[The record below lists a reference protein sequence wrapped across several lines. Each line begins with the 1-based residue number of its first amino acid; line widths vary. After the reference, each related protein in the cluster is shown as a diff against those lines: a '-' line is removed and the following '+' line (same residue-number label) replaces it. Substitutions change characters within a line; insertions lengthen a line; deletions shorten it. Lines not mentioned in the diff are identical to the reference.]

1 MASCPS
7 TLDAAVCSANSISD
21 VDISPFIH
29 GREVTSRGG
38 RHPAY
43 SRVPISSSTPSA
55 PAGLVSQ
62 CAHTRAYHDTIMPAA
77 DETHYQQMVD
87 RHEEEHREFGGRAT
101 SAVCVSLMLLST
113 TALVVL
119 SQSTSAVAKVPS
131 DVLQGENPPLLCY
144 ETTAS
149 VTQRLS
155 LFSELSSDV
164 HDQEEYQLQVSRSA
178 DLVAIINAPT
188 PPFMKQFE
196 TYVTT
201 DPRPASGNSTRNRCV
216 KLQVEPFFDKPI
228 CSETQPVRRPKLR
241 DAATGACSLA
251 SLRHHMPL
259 DHSFDT
265 PSTSYLN
272 ARLHTRRL
280 VGGGGGGH
288 RAAASPHAAIEE
300 WRWQPPAQ
308 EITVHERGVKYVATV
323 ETNVSFE
330 LERGAPGRESCRG
343 SAVLRHVLAETR
355 SVLVC
360 RSSAAKCAAAGS
372 SAPRELRTLSET
384 TYDRAPGP
392 AVEPPSLDSCQDDR
406 PSAASAP
413 RAAPP
418 AQHAQ
423 PSRSAP
429 SGWDT
434 TAWDAA
440 TGRSDDAAGGD
451 GEALWGAE
459 GEPSWLPP
467 AAHLL
472 GVASDASAVAAIN
485 AQAGL
490 GWRAADTDYFG
501 AEPLLALRRRL
512 GTLGLEFGTRTLEPS
527 PHLAL
532 LMSGG
537 KPLPRRFDAREAW
550 PMCADQ
556 IGAVR
561 NQGAC
566 GSCWAHGAIETLS
579 DRVCVARRKASP
591 PLSPQSLINCDGHDA
606 GCGGGFV
613 DNAWKFLQQRGATT
627 ESCTPYHYCANP
639 AMPNCSFALKPLA
652 PEPLPNGTNG
662 TNASLPPLAPPPP
675 ASPPPP
681 PFPPTHCSRC
691 ADGRGGHEA
700 RRQRVSSA
708 YAASGVGDVEGLQRE
723 LMEHGPVEVAFFV
736 YSDFYAYTSGVYRRS
751 AQARGP
757 VGGHAVKLIGWGDDE
772 EGRPYWLL
780 VNSWSPLWGEDG
792 FFRMARGIN
801 ECEVESTPAAGLPL
815 FEDIDDNAGGSQW

>member
-1 MASCPS
+1 MPG
-7 TLDAAVCSANSISD
+7 AAEETQYRRMMD
-21 VDISPFIH
+21 
-29 GREVTSRGG
+29 R
-38 RHPAY
+38 
-43 SRVPISSSTPSA
+43 
-55 PAGLVSQ
+55 Q
-62 CAHTRAYHDTIMPAA
+62 
-77 DETHYQQMVD
+77 DEED
-87 RHEEEHREFGGRAT
+87 REFGHRAA
-101 SAVCVSLMLLST
+101 SAVCASLMLFST

-119 SQSTSAVAKVPS
+119 AQSTSVVAKVPS

-144 ETTAS
+144 ETMAR
-149 VTQRLS
+149 VTKRLS

-164 HDQEEYQLQVSRSA
+164 HDREEYQLQVSRSA
-178 DLVAIINAPT
+178 DLVAVINAPT

-196 TYVTT
+196 SYVTT
-201 DPRPASGNSTRNRCV
+201 DPRPATGNNTRNRCV
-216 KLQVEPFFDKPI
+216 RLQVEPFFDKPI
-228 CSETQPVRRPKLR
+228 CSETQPGRRPTLR
-241 DAATGACSLA
+241 DAANGACSVA

-265 PSTSYLN
+265 PSSAYLN

-280 VGGGGGGH
+280 VGGGGGSGH
-288 RAAASPHAAIEE
+288 GASSSRHAAIEE

-308 EITVHERGVKYVATV
+308 EVTVHERGVKYVATV

-330 LERGAPGRESCRG
+330 LELGAPGHDSCRG

-372 SAPRELRTLSET
+372 GTPRELRTLSET
-384 TYDRAPGP
+384 TYDRVPGP
-392 AVEPPSLDSCQDDR
+392 PVEPPALDSCQDDR
-406 PSAASAP
+406 PSAAASPTQA
-413 RAAPP
+413 
-418 AQHAQ
+418 H
-423 PSRSAP
+423 PSSLAS
-429 SGWDT
+429 SGWDAA
-434 TAWDAA
+434 AWDAA
-440 TGRSDDAAGGD
+440 TGRSDEPSGG
-451 GEALWGAE
+451 GESWGAE

-467 AAHLL
+467 ASHLL
-472 GVASDASAVAAIN
+472 SVANDASAVAAIN
-485 AQAGL
+485 AQPGL
-490 GWRAADTDYFG
+490 GWRAADIDYFG

-512 GTLGLEFGTRTLEPS
+512 GTLGLEFGTRTLDPS
-527 PHLAL
+527 PHLSL

-537 KPLPRRFDAREAW
+537 DPLPRRFDAREAW

-556 IGAVR
+556 IGHVR

-566 GSCWAHGAIETLS
+566 GSCWAHGAIETLA

-606 GCGGGFV
+606 GCSGGFV
-613 DNAWKFLQQRGATT
+613 DNAWKFLRDRGAAT
-627 ESCTPYHYCANP
+627 EECMPYHYCANP

-652 PEPLPNGTNG
+652 PEPPLNG
-662 TNASLPPLAPPPP
+662 TNASMPPLAPPPP

-681 PFPPTHCSRC
+681 PFPPVHCSRC
-691 ADGRGGHEA
+691 ADGRAGREA
-700 RRQRVSSA
+700 RRQRASSA
-708 YAASGVGDVEGLQRE
+708 YAASGVGDVEGMQRE
-723 LMEHGPVEVAFFV
+723 LMEHGPIEVAFYV
-736 YSDFYAYTSGVYRRS
+736 YSDFYQYKSGVYQRS

-815 FEDIDDNAGGSQW
+815 FEEIEIDDSVEGHQW